1 MAAILRSGG
10 GEGGGGD
17 GVGDELR
24 TALRMRNINN
34 VLYEYFHT
42 FDLGCDLLDM
52 VLFISTLRL
61 LIRNEL
67 YIYIYIYVSN
77 SVLGLSMANTHA
89 YTTRVRI
96 QAAERLI
103 SHILNYTG
111 PISHNTP
118 FGCAYFCSEY
128 CVVGYVRGAFLDL
141 SEIGLLARVRIHWQR
156 GMVPTLLSVGFRG
169 TSFTNND

>member
-1 MAAILRSGG
+1 MAAILQSGG
-10 GEGGGGD
+10 AGGGD

-67 YIYIYIYVSN
+67 YMYIYICIKLCPRVIN
-77 SVLGLSMANTHA
+77 GKH
-89 YTTRVRI
+89 TRVHNKSENTGCWETNLSYPKLHRPHI
-96 QAAERLI
+96 PQYTIRMCIFLFWILCCGICERCIFGSEWDWLI
-103 SHILNYTG
+103 S
-111 PISHNTP
+111 
-118 FGCAYFCSEY
+118 
-128 CVVGYVRGAFLDL
+128 
-141 SEIGLLARVRIHWQR
+141 
-156 GMVPTLLSVGFRG
+156 
-169 TSFTNND
+169 